1 MQDFTASPLQA
12 GDAAWLVRVA
22 SSINTKH
29 KTLKPT
35 GKQRAL
41 QAGEAASDVRGMYV
55 EPNRDGGGGAKERI
69 QGVEKEV
76 VSLKEEKR
84 SAKDDKEKELERVQT
99 ELQALIKAEQI
110 EKERFAKEKYQL
122 EEEIKAGRVAID
134 ADKRLVG
141 ISRKP

>member
-1 MQDFTASPLQA
+1 
-12 GDAAWLVRVA
+12 
-22 SSINTKH
+22 
-29 KTLKPT
+29 
-35 GKQRAL
+35 
-41 QAGEAASDVRGMYV
+41 VRGMYV

-69 QGVEKEV
+69 QGLEKEV
-76 VSLKEEKR
+76 ASLKEEKR
-84 SAKDDKEKELERVQT
+84 SAKEDKEKELERVQT

-141 ISRKP
+141 NSRKP